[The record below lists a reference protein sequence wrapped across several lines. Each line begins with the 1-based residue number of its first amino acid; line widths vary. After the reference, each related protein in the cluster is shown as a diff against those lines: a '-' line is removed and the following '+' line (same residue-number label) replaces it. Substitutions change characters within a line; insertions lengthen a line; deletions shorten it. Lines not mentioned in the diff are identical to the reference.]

1 MENNAR
7 YFEIVW
13 GSQRAGTML
22 VPISTRLTPPEIAYI
37 LRDSEARLLLS
48 SQHFADTVA
57 RLRAEMPDLP
67 VLMLGSGGADDLAT
81 ALATQPDTMIADA
94 TAGLSMLYSSGTTG
108 QPKGIRPAPPASSE
122 VEGPVPLAALAV
134 YGAGMPPDGEMVYL
148 SPAPLYHA
156 APLGWSSIC
165 LLYTSPSPRD

>member
-1 MENNAR
+1 MHPIQHAKSRADRPAIIMAGSGETVTYAQLDEAANRVAHLLRSLGLKPGDAFAVLMENNAR

-81 ALATQPDTMIADA
+81 ALATQPDT
-94 TAGLSMLYSSGTTG
+94 
-108 QPKGIRPAPPASSE
+108 
-122 VEGPVPLAALAV
+122 
-134 YGAGMPPDGEMVYL
+134 
-148 SPAPLYHA
+148 
-156 APLGWSSIC
+156 C

>member
-1 MENNAR
+1 MHPIQHAKSRADRPAIIMAGSGETVTYAQLDEAANRVAHLLRSHGLKPGDAFAVLMENNAR

-67 VLMLGSGGADDLAT
+67 VLMLGRGGADDLAT
-81 ALATQPDTMIADA
+81 ALATQPDT
-94 TAGLSMLYSSGTTG
+94 
-108 QPKGIRPAPPASSE
+108 
-122 VEGPVPLAALAV
+122 
-134 YGAGMPPDGEMVYL
+134 
-148 SPAPLYHA
+148 
-156 APLGWSSIC
+156 C